1 MENQILLVD
10 DDKNILE
17 AYKRSLR
24 KQFQLSTASG
34 GREALNMIDNEGPFA
49 VVVSDMRMPEM
60 DGVQFLMQLREK
72 APDTVRMMLTGNA
85 DQQTAID
92 AVNKGDIF
100 KFLTKPCAPELIQN
114 ALQSGI
120 EQYRLIRAER
130 ELLEHTV
137 RGGVSALVEVL
148 ALARPLVFGRAT
160 RVKNLVI
167 ACAEELGVE
176 ADWQLETTAL
186 LSLIGTISLT
196 DDIVEKALSGAP
208 LQEHEREQ
216 FRQYPQLG
224 KALIGKIPRMEAVAE
239 GIGLQLKNFD
249 GSGYPKNEIKGEDIP
264 LAARLVK
271 VILRYDALD
280 QLGHSPSTAMGYL
293 SNHLDMYDPEIIN
306 ALSQVVSKGQK
317 SEVFETELNLVTD
330 ELFLAEDVIT
340 VDGTLLVCK
349 GQRLT
354 ESVQNRL
361 LNFSENQKI
370 HDKVLVTKLATQG

>member
-1 MENQILLVD
+1 METRVLLVD
-10 DDKNILE
+10 DDTNILE

-24 KQFQLSTASG
+24 KQFQVFTAAG
-34 GREALNMIDNEGPFA
+34 GKEALSMVYDEGPFA

-100 KFLTKPCAPELIQN
+100 KFLTKPCAPELIQS

-120 EQYRLIRAER
+120 DQYRLIRAER
-130 ELLEHTV
+130 DLLEHTV
-137 RGGVSALVEVL
+137 RGGVAALVEVL

-167 ACAEELGVE
+167 ACAEELGIKS
-176 ADWQLETTAL
+176 DWQLETTAL
-186 LSLIGTISLT
+186 LSLIGTVSLS
-196 DDIVEKALSGAP
+196 DEIVEKALSGAP
-208 LQEHEREQ
+208 LQEHERKQ
-216 FRQYPQLG
+216 FRQYPALG
-224 KALIGKIPRMEAVAE
+224 KELIQKIPRMEEVAE

-249 GSGYPKNEIKGEDIP
+249 GSGYPASDIKGNDIP

-271 VILRYDALD
+271 VVLRYDALD
-280 QLGHSPSTAMGYL
+280 QLGHSPATAMGYL
-293 SNHLDMYDPEIIN
+293 SNHLDMYDPLLIN
-306 ALSQVVSKGQK
+306 ALSEVVSKGEK
-317 SEVFETELNLVTD
+317 HEVFETELSLVTE

-340 VDGTLLVCK
+340 VDGMLLVCK

-354 ESVQNRL
+354 TSVQNRL
-361 LNFSENQKI
+361 LNFNENQKI
-370 HDKVLVTKLATQG
+370 NNKILVTKLATQG